1 MLATVVK
8 LIARRLLA
16 AIPILLVVSALLF
29 CVLRLL
35 PVDPAAMSLPP
46 NATIEE
52 VEAKRREMGLD
63 KPLPQQYLIWL
74 ADALHGDFGRS
85 IALRR
90 EAGSL
95 VAATLPATIQL
106 ALCAMVIAG
115 VLGVGGGLLLFH
127 VRGTLLEPV
136 ADLLSVLLLSI
147 PEFLW
152 GLILLFVFGVALQL
166 LPFTGEVSPGLP
178 IPHVT
183 GFLLLDS
190 LLVGRLDVFLSACS
204 HLILPA
210 VALGLAFS
218 PTIMRV
224 LRSSL
229 FDIYHEDYIAQAR
242 LRGLSKSRILLRH
255 ALKNASLPTL
265 TLAGVQFGILFSGT
279 LLVEVIY
286 SYPGMGNLMVD
297 AVRNADLP
305 LIQAIGL
312 TYCIVVLIVNTM
324 IDGLY
329 IVLNPKLSQGP
340 IDRRYRAAFA
350 LGVGAKVA
358 VGDRVAE
365 TNVHR
370 RPRAPSVP

>member
-1 MLATVVK
+1 MTATVLK
-8 LIARRLLA
+8 LIARRLVA
-16 AIPILLVVSALLF
+16 AIPILLIVSALLF
-29 CVLRLL
+29 CILRLL

-74 ADALHGDFGRS
+74 GDALHGNFGRS

-90 EAGSL
+90 DAGEL

-106 ALCAMVIAG
+106 AACAMAIAAI
-115 VLGVGGGLLLFH
+115 LGLGGGLILFRL
-127 VRGTLLEPV
+127 RGTPFEPV
-136 ADLLSVLLLSI
+136 ADLASIVLLSI

-152 GLILLFVFGVALQL
+152 GLILLFVFGVLLQW
-166 LPFTGEVSPGLP
+166 LPFTGQVSPGLP
-178 IPHVT
+178 LPHIT
-183 GFLLLDS
+183 GFLLLDA
-190 LLVGRLDVFLSACS
+190 LLAGRLDVFLSACQ

-229 FDIYHEDYIAQAR
+229 FDVYLEDYIQQAR
-242 LRGLSKSRILLRH
+242 LRGLTERHVLLGH

-312 TYCIVVLIVNTM
+312 TYCIVVLLINTAV
-324 IDGLY
+324 DGLY
-329 IVLNPKLSQGP
+329 VVLNPKL
-340 IDRRYRAAFA
+340 
-350 LGVGAKVA
+350 
-358 VGDRVAE
+358 RV
-365 TNVHR
+365 R
-370 RPRAPSVP
+370 

>member
-1 MLATVVK
+1 MAATVVK

-90 EAGSL
+90 DAASL

-106 ALCAMVIAG
+106 ALCATVIAG
-115 VLGVGGGLLLFH
+115 ILGVGGGLLLFH
-127 VRGTLLEPV
+127 LRGSLLEPI
-136 ADLLSVLLLSI
+136 ADLFSVLLLSI

-166 LPFTGEVSPGLP
+166 LPFTGEISPGLP

-242 LRGLSKSRILLRH
+242 LRGLSESRILLRH
-255 ALKNASLPTL
+255 AFKNASLPTL

-279 LLVEVIY
+279 LLIEVIY

-312 TYCIVVLIVNTM
+312 TYCVVVLIVNTM
-324 IDGLY
+324 VDGLY
-329 IVLNPKLSQGP
+329 VVLNPKL
-340 IDRRYRAAFA
+340 
-350 LGVGAKVA
+350 
-358 VGDRVAE
+358 RV
-365 TNVHR
+365 R
-370 RPRAPSVP
+370 

>member
-1 MLATVVK
+1 MLLTIAGLV
-8 LIARRLLA
+8 ARRLLA

-29 CVLRLL
+29 CTLRLL

-52 VEAKRREMGLD
+52 VEAMRREMGLD
-63 KPLPQQYLIWL
+63 RPLTQQYLIWL
-74 ADALHGDFGRS
+74 GGALRGDFGRS

-90 EAGSL
+90 DAGSL
-95 VAATLPATIQL
+95 VATTLPATIEL
-106 ALCAMVIAG
+106 AVAAMVLAAI
-115 VLGVGGGLLLFH
+115 LGVGGGLLLFH
-127 VRGTLLEPV
+127 VRGTVFEPI
-136 ADLLSVLLLSI
+136 ADLASILLLSI

-152 GLILLFVFGVALQL
+152 GLILLFVFGVTLQL
-166 LPFTGEVSPGLP
+166 LPFTGEVAPGLP
-178 IPHVT
+178 LPHVT

-190 LLVGRLDVFLSACS
+190 LLVGRLDVFLSACQ
-204 HLILPA
+204 HLILPVA
-210 VALGLAFS
+210 ALGLAFS

-229 FDIYHEDYIAQAR
+229 FDVYHEDHIQQAR
-242 LRGLSKSRILLRH
+242 LRGLSERQVLLGH
-255 ALKNASLPTL
+255 ALKNAALPTL

-312 TYCIVVLIVNTM
+312 TYCIVVLAINTIV
-324 IDGLY
+324 DSLY
-329 IVLNPKLSQGP
+329 VVLNPKL
-340 IDRRYRAAFA
+340 
-350 LGVGAKVA
+350 
-358 VGDRVAE
+358 RV
-365 TNVHR
+365 R
-370 RPRAPSVP
+370 

>member
-1 MLATVVK
+1 MIATVLK
-8 LIARRLLA
+8 LIARRLLL
-16 AIPILLVVSALLF
+16 AIPILLIVSALLF

-52 VEAKRREMGLD
+52 IETKRRDMGLD

-74 ADALHGDFGRS
+74 SDALHGNFGRS

-90 EAGSL
+90 DAGSL
-95 VAATLPATIQL
+95 VASTLPATIQL
-106 ALCAMVIAG
+106 ALCAMVIAAI
-115 VLGVGGGLLLFH
+115 LGIGGGLLLFR
-127 VRGTLLEPV
+127 VRGTWVEPV
-136 ADLLSVLLLSI
+136 ADLASVLLLSI

-152 GLILLFVFGVALQL
+152 GLILLFVFGVALEL
-166 LPFTGEVSPGLP
+166 LPFTGEVAPGLP
-178 IPHVT
+178 IPHFT

-190 LLVGRLDVFLSACS
+190 LIAGRLDVFVSACQ

-210 VALGLAFS
+210 LALGLAFS
-218 PTIMRV
+218 PGIMRV

-229 FDIYHEDYIAQAR
+229 FDVYHEDYIAQAR
-242 LRGLSKSRILLRH
+242 LRGLSENEILLGH
-255 ALKNASLPTL
+255 AFKNAALPTL
-265 TLAGVQFGILFSGT
+265 TLVGVQFGILFSGT

-312 TYCIVVLIVNTM
+312 TYCIVVLLINTAV
-324 IDGLY
+324 DSLY
-329 IVLNPKLSQGP
+329 VVLNPKL
-340 IDRRYRAAFA
+340 
-350 LGVGAKVA
+350 
-358 VGDRVAE
+358 RV
-365 TNVHR
+365 H
-370 RPRAPSVP
+370 

>member
-1 MLATVVK
+1 MIAIVAK

-29 CVLRLL
+29 CILRLL

-52 VEAKRREMGLD
+52 IETKRHEMGLD
-63 KPLPQQYLIWL
+63 RPLPEQYLIWL
-74 ADALHGDFGRS
+74 DDALHGDFGRS
-85 IALRR
+85 IQFRR

-95 VAATLPATIQL
+95 VAATLPVTIEL
-106 ALCAMVIAG
+106 AAAAMVLAG
-115 VLGVGGGLLLFH
+115 IFGVGGGLLLFH
-127 VRGTLLEPV
+127 LRGTLWEPA
-136 ADLLSVLLLSI
+136 ADLVSILLLSI

-152 GLILLFVFGVALQL
+152 GLILLFVFGVLLQV
-166 LPFTGEVSPGLP
+166 LPFTGQVAPGLP
-178 IPHVT
+178 LPHIT
-183 GFLLLDS
+183 GFLLLDA
-190 LLVGRLDVFLSACS
+190 LLVGRFDVFLSACQ

-210 VALGLAFS
+210 FALGLAFS

-229 FDIYHEDYIAQAR
+229 FDIYHEDYIQQAR
-242 LRGLSKSRILLRH
+242 LRGLSEERILLKH

-279 LLVEVIY
+279 LLIEVIY
-286 SYPGMGNLMVD
+286 SFPGMGNLMVD

-312 TYCIVVLIVNTM
+312 TYCIVVLVINTVV
-324 IDGLY
+324 DSLY
-329 IVLNPKLSQGP
+329 VVLNPKL
-340 IDRRYRAAFA
+340 
-350 LGVGAKVA
+350 
-358 VGDRVAE
+358 RV
-365 TNVHR
+365 R
-370 RPRAPSVP
+370 